1 MHVTFEQGRLET
13 EREDTKVKIKEYTFA
28 IVGTFLIVF
37 LFPLGGIIFNILT
50 SYWSYEHEFGFYSLS
65 AAISIISWLFLL
77 MIANRILEDLGFKDF
92 SYRKSWKLLV
102 LGALSGQLALLVGG
116 WLIIITRS

>member
-1 MHVTFEQGRLET
+1 M
-13 EREDTKVKIKEYTFA
+13 IKEYAFA

-37 LFPLGGIIFNILT
+37 LFPLGAILFNILT

-65 AAISIISWLFLL
+65 ATISIISWLFLL
-77 MIANRILEDLGFKDF
+77 MIANRILEDLGLKDF
-92 SYRKSWKLLV
+92 SYRKSWKLLT